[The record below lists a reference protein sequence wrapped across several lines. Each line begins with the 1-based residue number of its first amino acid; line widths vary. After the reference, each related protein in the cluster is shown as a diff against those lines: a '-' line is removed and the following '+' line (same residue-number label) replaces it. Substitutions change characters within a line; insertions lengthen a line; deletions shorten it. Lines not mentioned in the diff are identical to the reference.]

1 MSSVLSFSTANTSLS
16 FSSDEK
22 EAHSQQSLG
31 STQELKGSANNDDH
45 TEYPRGIK
53 LFLICLALCLSVFLV
68 ALDNSIIATPIPK
81 ITDEFNSIDDI
92 GWYGSAYLLTTAAFQ
107 LMFGKA
113 YSFLPIKS
121 VFLTAIAL
129 FEIGS
134 LICGAAPD
142 SPTLIIGRAIA
153 GIGSAGIFSGALII
167 IAHSVS
173 LEKRPVYTGLMGAMY
188 GVASVAGPLLG
199 GVFTDKVSWRW
210 CFYINLPIGAVA
222 VAVIIFFFKS
232 PRNEEAASLSW
243 KERILQLDLLGTFFF
258 IPAIVAMLLALQWGG
273 LTYAW
278 SNPRIIGLFV
288 AFGVCIIAFI
298 GIQFWKPEIAT
309 INPRLVANRSVWAG
323 GSYIFFLGAGF
334 FLLLY
339 YIPIWF
345 QAVKGVSAFQSGIDN
360 IALVFA
366 VVVGSIGS
374 GTGVTKLG
382 YYTPFMIVSTIFM
395 SVGSGLLTTWT
406 PETSSAKWIGYQV
419 ITGLGFG
426 LGMQQPLIAVQTVLP
441 INEVP
446 SATALMVFLQTFGGA
461 LFVSVGENVF
471 TNKLVKGIVAN
482 VPDLNPLMVV
492 KTGATRVHDSVP
504 PQDLAGVVVAYNDAL
519 TNSFIV
525 ATAMV
530 CCTVVGSLA
539 MEWRSVKGQNITP
552 GAA

>member
-1 MSSVLSFSTANTSLS
+1 
-16 FSSDEK
+16 
-22 EAHSQQSLG
+22 
-31 STQELKGSANNDDH
+31 
-45 TEYPRGIK
+45 
-53 LFLICLALCLSVFLV
+53 
-68 ALDNSIIATPIPK
+68 
-81 ITDEFNSIDDI
+81 
-92 GWYGSAYLLTTAAFQ
+92 
-107 LMFGKA
+107 MFGKA

-121 VFLTAIAL
+121 VFLIAIAL

-167 IAHSVS
+167 IAHSVA

-278 SNPRIIGLFV
+278 SSPRIIGLFV

-309 INPRLVANRSVWAG
+309 ISPRLVAKRSVWAG

-366 VVVGSIGS
+366 VV
-374 GTGVTKLG
+374 
-382 YYTPFMIVSTIFM
+382 
-395 SVGSGLLTTWT
+395 
-406 PETSSAKWIGYQV
+406 
-419 ITGLGFG
+419 
-426 LGMQQPLIAVQTVLP
+426 
-441 INEVP
+441 
-446 SATALMVFLQTFGGA
+446 
-461 LFVSVGENVF
+461 
-471 TNKLVKGIVAN
+471 
-482 VPDLNPLMVV
+482 
-492 KTGATRVHDSVP
+492 
-504 PQDLAGVVVAYNDAL
+504 
-519 TNSFIV
+519 
-525 ATAMV
+525 
-530 CCTVVGSLA
+530 
-539 MEWRSVKGQNITP
+539 
-552 GAA
+552 